1 MLHRITTLT
10 DPIASCLKDDPVR
23 PEIPTAARLHDHAD
37 IFMWLVD
44 GQPGAVTCVSYT
56 GSVPD
61 SVGGLTDYTKQD
73 HAVFYTIWSYRKGAG
88 RSLIR
93 AAQQWIKENRLDVTT
108 FVTLSPKTE
117 LARQFHHA
125 NGAATLRENAETVN
139 YAYPAA

>member
-1 MLHRITTLT
+1 MFYRIPTLS
-10 DPIASCLKDDPVR
+10 DPLAQALKDDPVR

-56 GSVPD
+56 GSIPENT
-61 SVGGLTDYTKQD
+61 SGLSDYDKHD

-93 AAQQWIKENRLDVTT
+93 SAQEWIRENRPDVTT
-108 FVTLSPKTE
+108 FVTLSPKTDM
-117 LARQFHHA
+117 ARQFHHS
-125 NGAATLRENAETVN
+125 NGARTLRENLETVN
-139 YAYPAA
+139 YEYPTA